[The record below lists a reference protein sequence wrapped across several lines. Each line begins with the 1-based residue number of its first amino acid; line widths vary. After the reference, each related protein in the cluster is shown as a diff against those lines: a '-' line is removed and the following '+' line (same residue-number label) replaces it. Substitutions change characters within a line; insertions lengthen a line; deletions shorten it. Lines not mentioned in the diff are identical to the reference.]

1 MPRGKPLTQ
10 FCLKL
15 NDAMWEEIDK
25 NRLAMVG
32 VLHPQGI
39 SRTDYLRDAVAA
51 YNSYFETQV
60 VPRVQRVKEEIDE
73 PLGFYVDD
81 GLDVRW

>member
-15 NDAMWEEIDK
+15 EDAMWNEIDK
-25 NRLAMVG
+25 NRQAMVG
-32 VLHPQGI
+32 VVNPVGI
-39 SRTDYLRDAVAA
+39 TRTDYLRDAVAA
-51 YNSYFETQV
+51 YNRWFKTQV
-60 VPRVQRVKEEIDE
+60 LPRVERVKEEIDE